1 MNLVKWM
8 VRIGLLAAIALF
20 LSACDSGSDE
30 EMDTMMAEKDA
41 EIARGCRG
49 TDG

>member
-20 LSACDSGSDE
+20 LSACDSGSD
-30 EMDTMMAEKDA
+30 
-41 EIARGCRG
+41 AR
-49 TDG
+49 DGYNDGGEGR